1 MSLEDYF
8 IILGPHR
15 NCANAWLGCC
25 RMPLFGDLHPART
38 GRWLQW
44 TSSPADANQRRFRR
58 SRGYSSSQASD
69 EKPHSSSSSLGFA
82 ATDVRCA
89 TLRASCCMAFF
100 CGSEKPPD
108 SVLWHEHH
116 RNAFVL
122 SCCSIRAPCAT
133 SDRTGMASNMPSAL
147 TFSRQHRRA
156 QASGKQTWKLAVRIQ
171 DSTHRCLSDNGEKR
185 KPGSILSVI
194 VFVWCTD
201 FELHVQLFPCSAWSI
216 NNNNTAACTNTS
228 IPYAS
233 GFSPRRGDLFF
244 G

>member
-15 NCANAWLGCC
+15 NCANAWLCCC
-25 RMPLFGDLHPART
+25 RMPFFGDLHPART

-82 ATDVRCA
+82 ATDVRRA
-89 TLRASCCMAFF
+89 SLRVSCCMVFF

-116 RNAFVL
+116 QNAFVL
-122 SCCSIRAPCAT
+122 SCCSSPLRDEWPHRNGIEHALGAYVFSSAPTCT
-133 SDRTGMASNMPSAL
+133 SKRQTNMK
-147 TFSRQHRRA
+147 TRRA
-156 QASGKQTWKLAVRIQ
+156 HSRFHASLSIRQRRTTKAGFDFECNSVRLV
-171 DSTHRCLSDNGEKR
+171 HRFWTACAA
-185 KPGSILSVI
+185 LSV
-194 VFVWCTD
+194 
-201 FELHVQLFPCSAWSI
+201 LGMKHQQ
-216 NNNNTAACTNTS
+216 
-228 IPYAS
+228 
-233 GFSPRRGDLFF
+233 
-244 G
+244 